1 MFCIVEH
8 LIGFHGFEKF
18 KLQRLPL
25 LEKEEIWL
33 KIIAREEEVTLR
45 TMLMDHATFFIL
57 HLWNSIYQS
66 DHSTL
71 CSFFKLA

>member
-1 MFCIVEH
+1 MFYIVEH

-33 KIIAREEEVTLR
+33 KIIAREEEGRSHITYNA
-45 TMLMDHATFFIL
+45 HGSCNIL